1 MLYNRLLVP
10 KMCFIRSS
18 IIIFPLQGECGNH
31 THPNG
36 DMLRSQRVRF
46 YAMPRKLN
54 EECVG
59 SSVYSLETYLIVDNA
74 TEADAGVYVVNVQ
87 DIGQVA
93 SLDDQVN
100 VTVGKSIH

>member
-1 MLYNRLLVP
+1 MWQKCV
-10 KMCFIRSS
+10 SS
-18 IIIFPLQGECGNH
+18 IIFPLQGECGNH
-31 THPNG
+31 THPDG
-36 DMLRSQRVRF
+36 DKLRSQRVRF
-46 YAMPRKLN
+46 YVMSRKLN
-54 EECVG
+54 SECVG

-87 DIGQVA
+87 NVVQSV